1 MECSDCA
8 EEAVYSEK
16 RAIRAFQ
23 QVLYIDS
30 GFSRANEVHLRLG
43 HMFKVNGDYESSL
56 KHYQLA
62 LVDNTICS
70 LSKPEIKFHIAHLQ
84 EVQGNHQAAKEG
96 YQELLTVSPVADPIK
111 CAVHRQL
118 GWLHHTSEQVGD
130 KTTRENQAIQC
141 LHRSLEIDPNSG
153 QTWYFLGRCYSS
165 LNKVQEAFVSY
176 RHSIDKSEANA
187 DTWCSIGVLY
197 QQQNQPMDALQAY
210 ICAVQL
216 DKSHTSAW
224 TDLGIL
230 YEACS
235 QPRDALTCYLNASKT
250 SQTSINP
257 TLTARI
263 KLMQAQMNSMPPPHM
278 QNKSKTLPSIEEA
291 WSLPIPAELTSRQG
305 NMAAMQQ
312 TRMMHPANVVSKG
325 HPPPYPVQQAANN
338 QISSLGQPN
347 GPNQPTPEPVQ
358 GPPEKG
364 TKKKKNPSGK
374 KKSSTSVA
382 ELLQRRQLQNTGQP
396 ISQEASATVASSTPP
411 QQQQQAPQQH
421 PPPSQQQ
428 QPPVTYLNPHQI
440 SLMHHL
446 HQNQTTLS
454 PEQLVMLQHLQQTFW
469 VMQEHQKQ
477 MARMDPQ
484 NLENSLPTSGHG
496 TSVNRTPQQML
507 TVSQP
512 GNSSR
517 ISDNIMTSVAGATLN
532 MGVGQPLMNGLPG
545 GAVMSQG
552 AYNPS
557 STVADE
563 HHAQSIACS
572 VAGTDAMN
580 HVFNVAKS
588 HGLPQ
593 TFDTQAVGSLASS
606 LGPIS
611 SLKHPGG
618 PITSFSK
625 PLQSL
630 PSVVNSGQ
638 SQATILPVQNPVD
651 FPAPNVVAP
660 QNPDIPQKLA
670 EFHRSRSGTGEQR
683 AMLSPQEIA
692 DNMLAQLSSAA
703 DSTPPPSRT
712 TASSQY
718 SGTSP
723 QSQSPSHS
731 GGGGN
736 VLNGGTL
743 SGGSLLDS
751 HPSSLFKTPLPVNNS
766 HEAFQTHAGEGDED
780 LESRSHSSHGMPGS
794 SPLLTNHHAASQ
806 SLSAQS
812 NGIIEKS
819 PERLSGLQM
828 NGDID
833 MSNHLDENS
842 PFRPMDA
849 NDLVRRSP
857 NKSIGEPPPGGVSVF
872 TRSPEVLRLCRKL
885 KRNGLN
891 FNHAILTER
900 LPPPAPPIPPCPALA
915 KELLNP
921 PTPSVYVTSKS
932 EAHSPALA
940 DYCISPDQP
949 ITVIR
954 GLAAALKLDLGL
966 FSTKTL
972 VETNSEH
979 PVEVRTQRQ
988 QPPDENWDQLG
999 ICKVW
1004 KCDSNRSFTT
1014 IAKYAQYQA
1023 SSFQESLREETEKNS
1038 VKHNSDS
1045 ESSGSSKKKKKHCPG
1060 REFKM
1065 LKFGTNVDLSD
1076 QKKWQKQLHELSKL
1090 PSFTKVV
1097 SAGNL
1102 LSHIGHTILGM
1113 NSVQLYMKVPGSRTP
1128 GHQENN
1134 NFSSVNVNIGPGDC
1148 EWFAIPEAYWG
1159 TLYNLCERANV
1170 NFLKGSWW
1178 PVLEDLFE
1186 ENVPVYRFIQRP
1198 GDLVWVNAGTVHWVQ
1213 AVGWCNNIAWN
1224 VGPLTDYQYRLA
1236 LERYEWN
1243 KLQGYKSIV
1252 PMIHLTW
1259 NMAKNVNI
1267 RDHKLYELLKY
1278 SLLRTLKHCEV
1289 VLNYLRA
1296 EDIEVH
1302 WHGRAKNEAAHYCY
1316 VCEVEVFN
1324 ILFTTSKDRKYEVFC
1339 HDCARKT
1346 HPQLNGF
1353 IVLEQYSLK
1362 ELNEIFDHFVSRMSK
1377 LEES

>member
-1 MECSDCA
+1 
-8 EEAVYSEK
+8 
-16 RAIRAFQ
+16 
-23 QVLYIDS
+23 
-30 GFSRANEVHLRLG
+30 
-43 HMFKVNGDYESSL
+43 MFKVNGDYDSSL

-62 LVDNTICS
+62 LIDNTVCS
-70 LSKPEIKFHIAHLQ
+70 LTKPEIKFHIAHLH

-96 YQELLTVSPVADPIK
+96 YQELLTLNPVSDTVK

-118 GWLHHTSEQVGD
+118 GWLHHTSD
-130 KTTRENQAIQC
+130 KIADKATCENQAIQC
-141 LHRSLEIDPNSG
+141 LHRSLELDPNSG

-165 LNKVQEAFVSY
+165 LNKVHEAFVSY

-250 SQTSINP
+250 SKTSINP
-257 TLTARI
+257 ALTARI
-263 KLMQAQMNSMPPPHM
+263 KLMQAQMNAMPPPHM

-291 WSLPIPAELTSRQG
+291 WTLPIPAELTSRQG

-312 TRMMHPANVVSKG
+312 TRMMHPANVVTKG
-325 HPPPYPVQQAANN
+325 HPPPYPGQPTNN
-338 QISSLGQPN
+338 QFGGLNQSNCLNQGPPE
-347 GPNQPTPEPVQ
+347 PNQGPPEPNQ

-364 TKKKKNPSGK
+364 TKKKKNSSGK

-382 ELLQRRQLQNTGQP
+382 ELLQQRQLQHSGQ
-396 ISQEASATVASSTPP
+396 QATPAPEPASSSASTPQPQINP
-411 QQQQQAPQQH
+411 QQQQVP
-421 PPPSQQQ
+421 QQ
-428 QPPVTYLNPHQI
+428 QPQYYLTPHQVAI
-440 SLMHHL
+440 MQQLL
-446 HQNQTTLS
+446 QNQASLS
-454 PEQLVMLQHLQQTFW
+454 PEQHILLQQLQQNFW
-469 VMQEHQKQ
+469 LMQEHQKQ
-477 MARMDPQ
+477 MVSIEPS
-484 NLENSLPTSGHG
+484 NLETSGNSLA
-496 TSVNRTPQQML
+496 TSVPSQSQTVTRTPMS
-507 TVSQP
+507 TVSQQVNAAGGSELVP
-512 GNSSR
+512 ASSV
-517 ISDNIMTSVAGATLN
+517 SGATLN
-532 MGVGQPLMNGLPG
+532 VGLMNGLPG
-545 GAVMSQG
+545 AGGIPHGYSPHPELSSSNLPDGHQQQNIAGSGA
-552 AYNPS
+552 S
-557 STVADE
+557 S
-563 HHAQSIACS
+563 
-572 VAGTDAMN
+572 DAMN
-580 HVFNVAKS
+580 HVFNILKPNS
-588 HGLPQ
+588 LPQ
-593 TFDTQAVGSLASS
+593 TYEPQAVGTLASS
-606 LGPIS
+606 LCPMS
-611 SLKHPGG
+611 TASLKHSSGSMS
-618 PITSFSK
+618 SFGLNK
-625 PLQSL
+625 PLLSL
-630 PSVVNSGQ
+630 SSIANSSLSETNTPLQ
-638 SQATILPVQNPVD
+638 TSVD

-660 QNPDIPQKLA
+660 QNPDIPPKLA
-670 EFHRSRSGTGEQR
+670 EFHRARSGPGEQR
-683 AMLSPQEIA
+683 AILSPQEIA

-703 DSTPPPSRT
+703 DSTTNRNT
-712 TASSQY
+712 GSQY
-718 SGTSP
+718 GGTP
-723 QSQSPSHS
+723 PLNQSPSHS
-731 GGGGN
+731 SSSSSGS
-736 VLNGGTL
+736 VLNGG
-743 SGGSLLDS
+743 SLPNVPMGDTHS
-751 HPSSLFKTPLPVNNS
+751 ALFKTPLPVNNS
-766 HEAFQTHAGEGDED
+766 HESFQSHVGEGAQEGLPPMTNNVD
-780 LESRSHSSHGMPGS
+780 HGTVGA
-794 SPLLTNHHAASQ
+794 SPQLSNHAANQ
-806 SLSAQS
+806 SISAQS
-812 NGIIEKS
+812 NGVLGNS
-819 PERLSGLQM
+819 PEKMSDLQM
-828 NGDID
+828 NGDLGLQ
-833 MSNHLDENS
+833 NHIS
-842 PFRPMDA
+842 DA
-849 NDLVRRSP
+849 SSFIQGKPSDLEDSSST
-857 NKSIGEPPPGGVSVF
+857 KALKEPPPGGVSVY
-872 TRSPEVLRLCRKL
+872 TPSSDVLRICRKL
-885 KRNGLN
+885 KRNGLG
-891 FNHAILTER
+891 FSHAILTER
-900 LPPPAPPIPPCPALA
+900 LPPPAPPPPPYPPLA
-915 KELLNP
+915 KEQLNP

-940 DYCISPDQP
+940 EYCISPDQP

-972 VETNSEH
+972 VETHGDH

-1023 SSFQESLREETEKNS
+1023 SSFQESLREETEKNNL
-1038 VKHNSDS
+1038 KHNADS
-1045 ESSGSSKKKKKHCPG
+1045 ESSGSSKKKKKHGPG

-1076 QKKWQKQLHELSKL
+1076 QKKWGKQLHELGKL

-1159 TLYNLCERANV
+1159 TLYNLCERAKV

-1186 ENVPVYRFIQRP
+1186 DNVPVYRFIQRP

-1252 PMIHLTW
+1252 PMIHLSW

-1289 VLNYLRA
+1289 CLNYLKA
-1296 EDIEVH
+1296 EGIKVH

-1316 VCEVEVFN
+1316 VCDVEVFN
-1324 ILFTTSKDRKYEVFC
+1324 ILYTTQKDRKYEVYC
-1339 HDCARKT
+1339 LDCARKT
-1346 HPQLNGF
+1346 HPQLKGF
-1353 IVLEQYSLK
+1353 TVLEQYSLD
-1362 ELNEIFDHFVSRMSK
+1362 ELNEIFDNFVSRMSK